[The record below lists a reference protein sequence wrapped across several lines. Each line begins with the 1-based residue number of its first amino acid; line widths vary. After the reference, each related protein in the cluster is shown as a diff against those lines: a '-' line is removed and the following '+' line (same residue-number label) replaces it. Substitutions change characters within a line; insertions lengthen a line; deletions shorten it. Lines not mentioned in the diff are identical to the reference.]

1 MKHTLE
7 QVYTREAELER
18 AYEAA
23 KAAGDEAGMEKARK
37 EYQAMEKEVLETEDS
52 DFGFAFRLYKQMKE
66 CGNEYIDLSIA
77 IHDEVGTL
85 QTLRK
90 YGFEHFTF
98 SSGWSSAVES
108 AWIFQQNGC
117 RLEGLIELN
126 SIHKDWE
133 RLQTPGPHR
142 TQQPS
147 HELVYRNKGKG
158 SRLPFQHPVKG
169 GRG

>member
-37 EYQAMEKEVLETEDS
+37 EYQAMEKEVLEKEDS
-52 DFGFAFRLYKQMKE
+52 DFGFAYRLYKQMKE

-77 IHDEVGTL
+77 IHDEVGVL

-117 RLEGLIELN
+117 RLLGLIELN
-126 SIHKDWE
+126 SIHKDWTTGE
-133 RLQTPGPHR
+133 REKVHGYLFSIQ
-142 TQQPS
+142 
-147 HELVYRNKGKG
+147 
-158 SRLPFQHPVKG
+158 
-169 GRG
+169 

>member
-7 QVYTREAELER
+7 QVYTREEELER
-18 AYEAA
+18 AYEAS
-23 KAAGDEAGMEKARK
+23 KAAGDEAGIEKARN
-37 EYQAMEKEVLETEDS
+37 EYKAMNKEVLETEDA
-52 DFGFAFRLYKQMKE
+52 DFGFAYRLYKQMKE
-66 CGNEYIDLSIA
+66 CGNKFIDLSIA

-85 QTLRK
+85 QTRRK

-126 SIHKDWE
+126 SIHKDWTTGE
-133 RLQTPGPHR
+133 REKVHGYLFSIQ
-142 TQQPS
+142 
-147 HELVYRNKGKG
+147 
-158 SRLPFQHPVKG
+158 
-169 GRG
+169 

>member
-7 QVYTREAELER
+7 QVYMREAALER
-18 AYEAA
+18 AYEEA
-23 KAAGDEAGMEKARK
+23 KAAGNEAGIEKARR
-37 EYQAMEKEVLETEDS
+37 EHQAMEKEILETEDD
-52 DFGFAFRLYKQMKE
+52 DFGFAYRLYRQMKD

-77 IHDEVGTL
+77 IHDEVGVL

-117 RLEGLIELN
+117 RLLGLIELN
-126 SIHKDWE
+126 SIHKDWTTGE
-133 RLQTPGPHR
+133 REKVHGYLFSIQ
-142 TQQPS
+142 
-147 HELVYRNKGKG
+147 
-158 SRLPFQHPVKG
+158 
-169 GRG
+169 

>member
-7 QVYTREAELER
+7 QVYTREEELER
-18 AYEAA
+18 AYEAS
-23 KAAGDEAGMEKARK
+23 KAAGDEAGIEKARN
-37 EYQAMEKEVLETEDS
+37 EYKAMNKEVLETEDA
-52 DFGFAFRLYKQMKE
+52 DFGFAYRLYKQMKE
-66 CGNEYIDLSIA
+66 CGNKFIDLSIV

-126 SIHKDWE
+126 SIHKDWTTGE
-133 RLQTPGPHR
+133 REKVHGYLFSIQ
-142 TQQPS
+142 
-147 HELVYRNKGKG
+147 
-158 SRLPFQHPVKG
+158 
-169 GRG
+169 

>member
-7 QVYTREAELER
+7 QVYTREEELER
-18 AYEAA
+18 AYEAS
-23 KAAGDEAGMEKARK
+23 KAAGDEAGMEKARN
-37 EYQAMEKEVLETEDS
+37 EYQAMKKEVLETEDA
-52 DFGFAFRLYKQMKE
+52 DFGFAYRLYKQMKE
-66 CGNEYIDLSIA
+66 CGNKFIDLSIV

-126 SIHKDWE
+126 SIHKDWTTGE
-133 RLQTPGPHR
+133 REKVHGYLFSIQ
-142 TQQPS
+142 
-147 HELVYRNKGKG
+147 
-158 SRLPFQHPVKG
+158 
-169 GRG
+169 

>member
-7 QVYTREAELER
+7 QVYTREEELER
-18 AYEAA
+18 AYEAS
-23 KAAGDEAGMEKARK
+23 KAAGDEAGMEKARN
-37 EYQAMEKEVLETEDS
+37 EYKAMNKEVLETEDA
-52 DFGFAFRLYKQMKE
+52 DFGFAYRLYKQMKE
-66 CGNEYIDLSIA
+66 CGNKFIDLSIA

-126 SIHKDWE
+126 SIHKDWTTGE
-133 RLQTPGPHR
+133 REKVHGYLFSIQ
-142 TQQPS
+142 
-147 HELVYRNKGKG
+147 
-158 SRLPFQHPVKG
+158 
-169 GRG
+169 

>member
-7 QVYTREAELER
+7 QVYTREEELER
-18 AYEAA
+18 AYEVA
-23 KAAGDEAGMEKARK
+23 KAAGDEAGMEKARN
-37 EYQAMEKEVLETEDS
+37 EYKAMNKEVLETEDA
-52 DFGFAFRLYKQMKE
+52 DFGFAYRLYKQMKE
-66 CGNEYIDLSIA
+66 CGNKFIDLSIA

-126 SIHKDWE
+126 SIHKDWTTGE
-133 RLQTPGPHR
+133 REKVHGYLFSIQ
-142 TQQPS
+142 
-147 HELVYRNKGKG
+147 
-158 SRLPFQHPVKG
+158 
-169 GRG
+169 

>member
-7 QVYTREAELER
+7 QVYTREAQLER
-18 AYEAA
+18 AYSAA
-23 KAAGDEAGMEKARK
+23 KTASDEVGMKKARDSYH
-37 EYQAMEKEVLETEDS
+37 EMEDEILKTEDD
-52 DFGFAFRLYKQMKE
+52 DFGFAYRLYKQMKE

-77 IHDEVGTL
+77 IHDEIGTL
-85 QTLRK
+85 QILKK

-126 SIHKDWE
+126 SIHKDWTTGE
-133 RLQTPGPHR
+133 REKVHGYLFSIQ
-142 TQQPS
+142 
-147 HELVYRNKGKG
+147 
-158 SRLPFQHPVKG
+158 
-169 GRG
+169 

>member
-7 QVYTREAELER
+7 QVYTREEELER
-18 AYEAA
+18 AYEAS
-23 KAAGDEAGMEKARK
+23 KAAGDEAGIEKARN
-37 EYQAMEKEVLETEDS
+37 EYKAMNKEVLETEDA
-52 DFGFAFRLYKQMKE
+52 DFGFAYRLYKQMKE
-66 CGNEYIDLSIA
+66 CGNKFIDLSIA

-126 SIHKDWE
+126 SIHKDWTTGE
-133 RLQTPGPHR
+133 REKVHGYLFSIQ
-142 TQQPS
+142 
-147 HELVYRNKGKG
+147 
-158 SRLPFQHPVKG
+158 
-169 GRG
+169 

>member
-77 IHDEVGTL
+77 IHDEVGVL

-117 RLEGLIELN
+117 RLLGLIELN
-126 SIHKDWE
+126 SIHKDWTTGE
-133 RLQTPGPHR
+133 REKVHGYLFSIQ
-142 TQQPS
+142 
-147 HELVYRNKGKG
+147 
-158 SRLPFQHPVKG
+158 
-169 GRG
+169 

>member
-7 QVYTREAELER
+7 QVYETEQELKS
-18 AYEAA
+18 AFDAA
-23 KAAGDEAGMEKARK
+23 RAAGDEVGMKEARDAYH
-37 EYQAMEKEVLETEDS
+37 EMEDEIARTEDN
-52 DFGFAFRLYKQMKE
+52 DFGFTYRLYKQMKE

-77 IHDEVGTL
+77 IHDEVGVL

-117 RLEGLIELN
+117 RLLGLIELN
-126 SIHKDWE
+126 SIHKDWTTGE
-133 RLQTPGPHR
+133 REKVHGYLFSIQ
-142 TQQPS
+142 
-147 HELVYRNKGKG
+147 
-158 SRLPFQHPVKG
+158 
-169 GRG
+169 

>member
-7 QVYTREAELER
+7 QVYTREAALER

-23 KAAGDEAGMEKARK
+23 KAAGNEAGIEKARR
-37 EYQAMEKEVLETEDS
+37 EHQAMEKEILETEDD
-52 DFGFAFRLYKQMKE
+52 DFGFAYRLYRQMKD
-66 CGNEYIDLSIA
+66 CDNEYIDLSIA
-77 IHDEVGTL
+77 THDEVGTL

-126 SIHKDWE
+126 SIHKDWTTGE
-133 RLQTPGPHR
+133 REKVHGYLFSIQ
-142 TQQPS
+142 
-147 HELVYRNKGKG
+147 
-158 SRLPFQHPVKG
+158 
-169 GRG
+169 

>member
-7 QVYTREAELER
+7 QVYEREQEL
-18 AYEAA
+18 
-23 KAAGDEAGMEKARK
+23 KAAFDVARAAGNDTGMKEARDAYHEMEDEIAR
-37 EYQAMEKEVLETEDS
+37 TEDS
-52 DFGFAFRLYKQMKE
+52 DFGFIYRLYKQMKE
-66 CGNEYIDLSIA
+66 CGNEYIDLNIA

-117 RLEGLIELN
+117 KLEGLVELYGLN
-126 SIHKDWE
+126 RDWTTGE
-133 RLQTPGPHR
+133 REKVHGYLFRLQ
-142 TQQPS
+142 
-147 HELVYRNKGKG
+147 
-158 SRLPFQHPVKG
+158 
-169 GRG
+169 

>member
-7 QVYTREAELER
+7 QVYTREQKLER

-23 KAAGDEAGMEKARK
+23 KAAGDEAGMEKARN
-37 EYQAMEKEVLETEDS
+37 EYQTMNKEVLETEDA
-52 DFGFAFRLYKQMKE
+52 DFGFAYRLYKQMKE
-66 CGNEYIDLSIA
+66 CGNKFIDLSIA

-126 SIHKDWE
+126 SIHKDWTTGE
-133 RLQTPGPHR
+133 REKVHGYLFSIQ
-142 TQQPS
+142 
-147 HELVYRNKGKG
+147 
-158 SRLPFQHPVKG
+158 
-169 GRG
+169 

>member
-7 QVYTREAELER
+7 QVYTREEELER
-18 AYEAA
+18 AYEAY

-77 IHDEVGTL
+77 IHDEVGVL

-117 RLEGLIELN
+117 RLLGLIELN
-126 SIHKDWE
+126 SIHKDWTTGE
-133 RLQTPGPHR
+133 REKVHGYLFSIQ
-142 TQQPS
+142 
-147 HELVYRNKGKG
+147 
-158 SRLPFQHPVKG
+158 
-169 GRG
+169 